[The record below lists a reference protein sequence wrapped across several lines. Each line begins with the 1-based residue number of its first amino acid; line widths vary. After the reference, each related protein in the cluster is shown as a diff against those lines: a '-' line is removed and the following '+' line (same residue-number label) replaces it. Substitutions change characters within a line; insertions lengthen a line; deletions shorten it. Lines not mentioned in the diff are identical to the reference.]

1 MLGSALRKALLAE
14 GAEIVQLVRREPTHS
29 GEMHWNPAKSA
40 GGGEKAQLPGGLS
53 AAIHL
58 SGANVAAKR
67 WTAAYR
73 REIAASRVGSTRAL
87 ATVLAGLRQPP
98 EVLLVASAT
107 GIYGDRGDE
116 VLTEVSGPGS
126 GFLAD
131 LCCAWEEAARPAVE
145 AGLSV
150 VHMRFGVVLSGE
162 AGALGKMAPLFRMGL
177 GGRLGSG
184 QQWMSWIGIEDAVA
198 AMRFLLR
205 APEMVGAV
213 NLTAPNPVTNA
224 EFTRAMGRAL
234 HRPAVL
240 PAPAFALRLALGQ
253 MADEALLASARVVP
267 RRLMQAGFRF
277 AQPTI
282 DSVLTAALGPTLGG

>member
-1 MLGSALRKALLAE
+1 
-14 GAEIVQLVRREPTHS
+14 
-29 GEMHWNPAKSA
+29 
-40 GGGEKAQLPGGLS
+40 
-53 AAIHL
+53 
-58 SGANVAAKR
+58 
-67 WTAAYR
+67 
-73 REIAASRVGSTRAL
+73 
-87 ATVLAGLRQPP
+87 
-98 EVLLVASAT
+98 VASAT